1 MDKNKLIQKLKEE
14 IENSEYILIGAGAGL
29 STSAGFLYDG
39 KRFEDNFKDYIKKY
53 GFTDMYSAGFYNFP
67 TLEEYWAYFS
77 LYVYINRYDIEKNET
92 YLNLYNIVKNKNYF
106 VITTNV
112 DGRFSDSKFD
122 KDKIFAV

>member
-77 LYVYINRYDIEKNET
+77 LYVYINRYDIEENET
-92 YLNLYNIVKNKNYF
+92 YLNLYNIVKNKNQQT
-106 VITTNV
+106 IKV
-112 DGRFSDSKFD
+112 DFLTKSVKNGN
-122 KDKIFAV
+122 IVM

>member
-14 IENSEYILIGAGAGL
+14 IENSDYILIGAGL
-29 STSAGFLYDG
+29 SSSAGFLYDG
-39 KRFEDNFKDYIKKY
+39 KRFENNFKDYIKKY

-77 LYVYINRYDIEKNET
+77 LYVYINRFDIEENET
-92 YLNLYNIVKNKNYF
+92 YLNLYNIVKDKNYF

-112 DGRFSDSKFD
+112 DGRFIDSKFD